1 MDEEAVKGA
10 YRAAAA
16 TIRVQEERVQRVI
29 MLEEQVDRLRKQ
41 YERSEFRILGEM
53 DIPMSDKGEEDGKD

>member
-53 DIPMSDKGEEDGKD
+53 DIPMSEARTK